1 MVETDEQPG
10 GVPEQ
15 KADQEWLQ
23 TYLDKHEGEIEPGTR
38 IEPPSQGSPFRL
50 LILVLAVLAVAGAA
64 LFLTKTKGLQLEANA
79 KPNDLGQGVVAESGL
94 RGHLVTEWK
103 NKTVYY
109 QLKIEPIDARSDAG
123 FAKVVEASTQPLF
136 VNLRVL
142 DAAGEALCGKQVMLP
157 AGGAVTKGSDAFK
170 AIAGARGRA
179 ESLWAEGTIPCSPDQ
194 YAKFDYWNFATNFPT
209 MADQDRMLGLP
220 VPEVAEQ
227 EATAAPQQ
235 EAPAA
240 TPTPTM
246 TPTPARKGGA
256 SRHRSVK
263 PKKPQSSFY
272 LEGDDHVSAFEPG
285 RNVLTVGPDKNF
297 VLLRPGDVATAQAW
311 ADDSLLVHY
320 TCDQRGNCAL
330 RHGGGAE
337 IPARANN

>member
-23 TYLDKHEGEIEPGTR
+23 TYMGEHEGELEPGAR
-38 IEPPSQGSPFRL
+38 IEQPKQKSPFGL
-50 LILVLAVLAVAGAA
+50 LILLLAVLVVAGAA

-79 KPNDLGQGVVAESGL
+79 KPNDLGQGVVAASGL

-123 FAKVVEASTQPLF
+123 FAKVVNTATQPLY
-136 VNLRVL
+136 VNLSVL

-157 AGGAVTKGSDAFK
+157 TGGAAAKGSDTFK
-170 AIAGARGRA
+170 AIAGAQGRA

-227 EATAAPQQ
+227 EVTPAPQQ

-240 TPTPTM
+240 TPTPA
-246 TPTPARKGGA
+246 PAHRGGSA
-256 SRHRSVK
+256 RHRVVK